1 MFEMINVFSQTAIGA
16 SVILVGVPA
25 IAGLAIKVVYDK
37 YAAWDEADRTARKAK
52 RNIIRRRNGQEPLA

>member
-1 MFEMINVFSQTAIGA
+1 MFNMICSNPFGFAA
-16 SVILVGVPA
+16 ILVGVPA
-25 IAGLAIKVVYDK
+25 IMGITIKVVYDK

>member
-1 MFEMINVFSQTAIGA
+1 MINMFCSNPFGFAAI
-16 SVILVGVPA
+16 IVGVPA

-37 YAAWDEADRTARKAK
+37 YAAWDEADKAARKAK